1 MKFDIGPQNLKNAGK
16 TAIFSPS
23 LINPFRSIFTPTLF
37 SVFVKKEVRNDK
49 KNKNKTYLKDSCL
62 SRFLFFFFSSVA
74 GTGCYGN
81 GNNVISLQYSLLF
94 LSIFP
99 FIHFFSSRNTHNE
112 KRFIFLRVSLIL
124 SRWMCECHLVWRR
137 PYHWKSMKNIVVKKS
152 VQKFEN
158 KFFNGCPSYHSRDW
172 MSRKLRNN

>member
-16 TAIFSPS
+16 TAIFSSS

-37 SVFVKKEVRNDK
+37 SVFVKKEIRNDK
-49 KNKNKTYLKDSCL
+49 KTKTKHVSGLKDSCF
-62 SRFLFFFFSSVA
+62 SRFFFSVT

-99 FIHFFSSRNTHNE
+99 FIHFFSSHNIHKE
-112 KRFIFLRVSLIL
+112 KRFIFLPVSPIL

>member
-1 MKFDIGPQNLKNAGK
+1 MLGK
-16 TAIFSPS
+16 LPFFCQVS
-23 LINPFRSIFTPTLF
+23 LIHFAVFSLLLYSPFLLKRKYGMT
-37 SVFVKKEVRNDK
+37 KKQKQNMFQVWKIVALVD
-49 KNKNKTYLKDSCL
+49 
-62 SRFLFFFFSSVA
+62 FFFSVT

-81 GNNVISLQYSLLF
+81 GNNIISLQYSLLF

-99 FIHFFSSRNTHNE
+99 FIHFFSSHNIHKE
-112 KRFIFLRVSLIL
+112 KRFIFFPVSPIL

>member
-1 MKFDIGPQNLKNAGK
+1 MLGK
-16 TAIFSPS
+16 LPFFCQVS
-23 LINPFRSIFTPTLF
+23 LIHFAVFSLLLYSPFLLKRKYGMT
-37 SVFVKKEVRNDK
+37 KKT
-49 KNKNKTYLKDSCL
+49 KTKHIWKIVALVD
-62 SRFLFFFFSSVA
+62 FFFFFFSSVA

-99 FIHFFSSRNTHNE
+99 FIHFFSSHNIHKE
-112 KRFIFLRVSLIL
+112 KRFIFFPVSPIL

-158 KFFNGCPSYHSRDW
+158 KFFNGCPSYLSRDW